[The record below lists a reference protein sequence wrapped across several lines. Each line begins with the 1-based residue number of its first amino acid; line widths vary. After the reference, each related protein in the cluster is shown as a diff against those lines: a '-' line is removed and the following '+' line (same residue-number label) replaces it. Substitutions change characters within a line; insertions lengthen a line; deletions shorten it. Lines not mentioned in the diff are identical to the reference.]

1 MEDNSQFMQQ
11 LEAALNQKQEWFNSS
26 SLPEVLNQYRVLNSS
41 ARNIFELLK
50 KKGLLVPDPYITD
63 SQISDVVTIESTGFT
78 DNEIPTVLGE
88 RFSIYDSVLDYLSNY
103 FKFTVNNLPS
113 SKIKKLLEFNNFID
127 WTNVSPSNAKP
138 NTHALGTQLVA
149 AKINAPAIVSGM
161 ISDCISKSAEAVQ
174 KINKILQELAVFQ
187 KELFKVELRH
197 DIFSHPDFNKQN
209 AYSSAEAEF
218 AEIKSIYSKVMG
230 KKPFYK
236 DLINEIIMED
246 QGQNKESLQI
256 ALLKKLE
263 IHDSPKKQNTPQIK
277 KNDTKLLILNTLMA
291 LGGMSSTLEQLRV
304 KLTENFNIF
313 YSNKTS
319 LLKKMGNFLRKL
331 FKSTP
336 KERICTIKVI
346 EPRTGNIKEQDVNVN
361 NLLNN
366 LAQKVRIY
374 SGIASQ
380 GMEYQKLAQYP
391 EDKIFN
397 FATKQISECQAL
409 FSTINGLDSFFK
421 TEVDVLNRPKI
432 KGLQIEL
439 SVMRNAIIVAQK
451 KRTEYLSVHDESQQL
466 SDLGI

>member
-26 SLPEVLNQYRVLNSS
+26 SLPEVLNQYRVLNSCI
-41 ARNIFELLK
+41 RNIYDLLK
-50 KKGLLVPDPYITD
+50 KKGLLNPDPYASD
-63 SQISDVVTIESTGFT
+63 GQISEIKIPEATAFP
-78 DNEIPTVLGE
+78 DNEIPNVLGE
-88 RFSIYDSVLDYLSNY
+88 RFSDYDSVLDYLSNY
-103 FKFTVNNLPS
+103 FRFSTENLPP

-149 AKINAPAIVSGM
+149 AKVNAPAIVSGM

-197 DIFSHPDFNKQN
+197 DIFSHLDFNKQN

-218 AEIKSIYSKVMG
+218 AEIKKIYPKVMG

-246 QGQNKESLQI
+246 QGQNKESLRI

-263 IHDSPKKQNTPQIK
+263 IHDSPKKQNAPKIK
-277 KNDTKLLILNTLMA
+277 KNDTKLVILNTLMA
-291 LGGMSSTLEQLRV
+291 LGGMASTLEQLRV

-319 LLKKMGNFLRKL
+319 FFKKLGNFLRKL

-336 KERICTIKVI
+336 KERICTIKVV

-366 LAQKVRIY
+366 LSQKVRIY

-380 GMEYQKLAQYP
+380 GVEYQKLAQYP

-397 FATKQISECQAL
+397 FTTKQISECQAL

-439 SVMRNAIIVAQK
+439 SAMRNAIIAAQK
-451 KRTEYLSVHDESQQL
+451 KRTEYLSVRDESQQL